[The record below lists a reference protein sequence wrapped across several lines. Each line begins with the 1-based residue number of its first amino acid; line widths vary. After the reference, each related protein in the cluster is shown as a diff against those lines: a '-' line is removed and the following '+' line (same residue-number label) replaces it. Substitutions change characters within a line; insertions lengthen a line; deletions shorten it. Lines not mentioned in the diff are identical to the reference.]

1 MSVAD
6 GFGMFFYGMSCFIIG
21 MIIVYIIVKD
31 LK

>member
-1 MSVAD
+1 MSVAH

-21 MIIVYIIVKD
+21 MIIVYIIIKD

>member
-1 MSVAD
+1 MSVVN

-21 MIIVYIIVKD
+21 MIIVYIIIKD

>member
-1 MSVAD
+1 MSVAN

-21 MIIVYIIVKD
+21 MIIVYIIIKD